1 MFDNQSGE
9 LFTVFGIDNLFFS
22 KTCLK
27 IMAYSEFT
35 TLSKVQTAFNL
46 VIEEDRNLFSDIES
60 VMSSDYLQQTLKEY
74 LPLATAI
81 NTEKARSEFIIAPIL
96 AELRRQANYQISL
109 FSGTEFNVDQE
120 QGLSGYCDYI
130 ISCSKEQY
138 FIRVPVLTIVEAK
151 NENIKGGLGQCIA
164 EMVAAQIFNQ
174 QEGQILPEIY
184 GVVSTG
190 TVWKFIVLKENL
202 ISIDS
207 QEYYINQ
214 IDLILA
220 IMLLPIKL
228 FLSHS
233 AS

>member
-1 MFDNQSGE
+1 MS
-9 LFTVFGIDNLFFS
+9 
-22 KTCLK
+22 
-27 IMAYSEFT
+27 YSEFT
-35 TLSKVQTAFNL
+35 TLSKVQTIFNL
-46 VIEEDRNLFSDIES
+46 VIEEDRNLFSDVAS
-60 VMSSDYLQQTLKEY
+60 VIPTDYLQQTLKEY

-151 NENIKGGLGQCIA
+151 NENIKAGLGQCIA

-174 QEGQILPEIY
+174 QEGQVLLEIY

-190 TVWKFIVLKENL
+190 TVWKFIILKDNL
-202 ISIDS
+202 VSIDS

-214 IDLILA
+214 VDLILA